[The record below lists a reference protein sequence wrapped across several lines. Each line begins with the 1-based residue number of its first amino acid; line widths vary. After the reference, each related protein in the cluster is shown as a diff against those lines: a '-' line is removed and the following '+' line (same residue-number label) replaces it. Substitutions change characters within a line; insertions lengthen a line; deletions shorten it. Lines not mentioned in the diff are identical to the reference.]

1 MEKPEQKQGYSLL
14 AKGLHWGFVLLFA
27 YGIFKQVDDLNQLAD
42 SALFRFEMG
51 FALVFLL
58 VVLLRYLY
66 MSRTQETA
74 LPADTPR
81 WQKIAART
89 VHLGL
94 YASLAGIALS
104 GLLIGGLYWL
114 GLRDGILIEAVVE
127 LHGALVSLSYWLIGL
142 HIAGALFHRLRRDGV
157 WSAMV
162 PVWKE
167 KAER

>member
-104 GLLIGGLYWL
+104 GLLARMRNGPVPVTL
-114 GLRDGILIEAVVE
+114 GLPSLGD
-127 LHGALVSLSYWLIGL
+127 LVRYVL
-142 HIAGALFHRLRRDGV
+142 GV
-157 WSAMV
+157 SAQ
-162 PVWKE
+162 K
-167 KAER
+167 